1 MTPQD
6 QSIAP
11 QVIVKQRKHRKGHK
25 EKLPPLRDRNVAA
38 YNLDPN
44 HCLHCGAVIP
54 MREGYGPS
62 HMRRIK
68 FCNQS
73 CFGFYNGPR
82 RRRNGPPISR
92 PKDLLGQVF
101 GRLTVIAP
109 GSIKVGR
116 TARGHLCRCACG
128 KEKVITRTSLF
139 SGNANSCGCLHKD
152 MLSERSIK
160 RGENISVMGPR
171 MVYSRYKANA
181 RGRKHTFT
189 LTLEEF
195 TSIIQS
201 PCAYC
206 GMESSIIHKRKT
218 TSYPHN
224 GVDRIDSSRG
234 YELDNCAPCCFT
246 CNFAKNSMPL
256 GEFRKWITRLIAFNL
271 SGGLVLCSGLI
282 PCE

>member
-6 QSIAP
+6 QSID
-11 QVIVKQRKHRKGHK
+11 QEVKVKQRKHRKGHK

-38 YNLDPN
+38 YNLNPN

-73 CFGFYNGPR
+73 CFGFYNGPK
-82 RRRNGPPISR
+82 RRRNGPPVSR

-101 GRLTVIAP
+101 GRLTVISAEY
-109 GSIKVGR
+109 IKVKKSPMC
-116 TARGHLCRCACG
+116 LCRCICG
-128 KEKVITRTSLF
+128 TEKPIARAALF
-139 SGNANSCGCLHKD
+139 SGNTQSCGCWHREL
-152 MLSERSIK
+152 LAERSING
-160 RGENISVMGPR
+160 GEHISIMGPR
-171 MVYSRYKANA
+171 MVYSRYKASA
-181 RGRKHTFT
+181 KGRKHTFT

-195 TSIIQS
+195 TSIIES

-206 GMESSIIHKRKT
+206 GMEESIVHKRKT

-234 YELDNCAPCCFT
+234 YELDNCAPCCYT

-271 SGGLVLCSGLI
+271 SGGIVLCAGLI
-282 PCE
+282 PCD